1 MLAEYRKIS
10 LILSALLALG
20 CGGNAVDLGH
30 GRHNQGWSD
39 APDREASTSTP
50 QTIYDSD
57 LPILGF
63 ALDGPTLY
71 ALVYRDRTYDL
82 ISCPLERCRSQRTTL
97 YSPKTDEGKVQVNGG
112 ATLVVAGDRGTTLVV
127 AGDRVFWLSGTDL
140 MACPTT
146 GCTEPQRVSSVQ
158 GVNGFAAD
166 AAALYWLDGN
176 KAVQRLQ
183 PNTDVPEPVRGPIA
197 EIRDPDYLVV
207 GGDYLYISD
216 PGADL
221 PNIHRVRKDGT
232 GDAELVVED
241 EAISGLCAI
250 GDSIYYPSKILLGR
264 CVECAPDD
272 CAKSAVTLAN
282 NQRWPMELRVAGD
295 EAFWLTKTPTSDH
308 PSHSSISS
316 CRLPECSS
324 VDIRV
329 ADFYASDYQYH
340 PHFAVGPGSLIWLE
354 PRLAAQIGSSLR
366 RIAR

>member
-1 MLAEYRKIS
+1 MGKDRAILPC
-10 LILSALLALG
+10 LSALLALG

-30 GRHNQGWSD
+30 GRDNQGWSD
-39 APDREASTSTP
+39 APAQDASSSTP

-57 LPILGF
+57 LPLLGF

-71 ALVYRDRTYDL
+71 ALVNRAPSFDL
-82 ISCPLERCRSQRTTL
+82 ISCPLQRCRSQRTTL
-97 YSPKTDEGKVQVNGG
+97 YSSPKMDDGKTQVNG
-112 ATLVVAGDRGTTLVV
+112 GTTLVV

-140 MACPTT
+140 MACPKT
-146 GCTEPQRVSSVQ
+146 GCTDPQRVSSVQ
-158 GVNGFAAD
+158 GFNGFAAD
-166 AAALYWLDGN
+166 AATLYWLDGS

-183 PNTDVPEPVRGPIA
+183 PNTDVPEQVRGPIA
-197 EIRDPDYLVV
+197 EIRDPDHLVV

-232 GDAELVVED
+232 GEAELVVED

-282 NQRWPMELRVAGD
+282 NQRWPMELRVSGD

-354 PRLAAQIGSSLR
+354 PRLAVQIGSSLR